1 MSKTLR
7 IFLFLAGVAVALMAI
22 NWQIVKNENLRRNGA
37 EVLLPLRP
45 VDPRSLMQGDYMV
58 LQYAIFP
65 DKAPD
70 AGIVILS
77 VDQNRMAKF
86 QRLDD
91 GAPLQANEQRLR
103 YKKSART
110 GRVRFGIESFFFQE
124 GDQDLY
130 SAARFAIVRISP
142 EGDAFLTGLAD
153 DKGKPIQR
161 VNTETPESSPPS

>member
-1 MSKTLR
+1 MGKTIR
-7 IFLFLAGVAVALMAI
+7 IFLFLIGAAVALMAV
-22 NWQIVKNENLRRNGA
+22 NWQIVKNENLRRTGA

-58 LQYAIFP
+58 LQYAILP

-70 AGIVILS
+70 AGTVILA

-91 GAPLQANEQRLR
+91 GAPLQPNEQRLR
-103 YKKSART
+103 YKKSPQT

-130 SAARFAIVRISP
+130 SAAKFAIVRISA
-142 EGDAFLTGLAD
+142 EGDAFLTGVAD

-161 VNTETPESSPPS
+161 LNRNGLELSPPS

>member
-1 MSKTLR
+1 MSKTIR
-7 IFLFLAGVAVALMAI
+7 IFLFLIGGAVALMAV
-22 NWQIVKNENLRRNGA
+22 NWQIVKSENLRRTGA

-58 LQYAIFP
+58 LQYAILP

-70 AGIVILS
+70 VGTVILA

-91 GAPLQANEQRLR
+91 GAPLQPHEQRLR
-103 YKKSART
+103 YKKSPKT

-124 GDQDLY
+124 GDQTRY
-130 SAARFAIVRISP
+130 SSARFAIVRISA

-153 DKGKPIQR
+153 DKGEPIQR
-161 VNTETPESSPPS
+161 LNPILPDSSP

>member
-1 MSKTLR
+1 MSKTVR
-7 IFLFLAGVAVALMAI
+7 IFLFLVGGAVALMAV
-22 NWQIVKNENLRRNGA
+22 NWQIVKNENLRRTGA

-58 LQYAIFP
+58 LQYAILP

-70 AGIVILS
+70 VGTVVLS
-77 VDQNRMAKF
+77 IDENRMAKF

-91 GAPLQANEQRLR
+91 GTPLRPNEQRLR
-103 YKKSART
+103 YKKSSKT

-124 GDQDLY
+124 GDQSLY
-130 SAARFAIVRISP
+130 SAAKFAIVRVSP

-153 DKGKPIQR
+153 DKSKLIQR
-161 VNTETPESSPPS
+161 LNPHLPDSSP